1 MAVTRLLPTC
11 VVYTYRLMRQEL
23 QILSGLSHPN
33 IVRVLGGSIK
43 PQTLLLVEELMTG
56 GSLHSWLHK
65 VMVDGK

>member
-1 MAVTRLLPTC
+1 
-11 VVYTYRLMRQEL
+11 MRQEL